1 MRLGRRWPLTGAS
14 QEEALLI
21 NTVFRLPARAGA
33 CPLEE
38 NLERGRAC
46 FFPPGIHGE
55 AHRVELSLRLGRVQ
69 MPSHDKRGGQ
79 QMGRLALSTLPKL

>member
-21 NTVFRLPARAGA
+21 NTVLHLPARAGA

-38 NLERGRAC
+38 NPEEKTC
-46 FFPPGIHGE
+46 FFPPGIRGE
-55 AHRVELSLRLGRVQ
+55 AHGVELSLCLGRVQ
-69 MPSHDKRGGQ
+69 MPSRDKWGGQ